1 MEFKSTKKIYNNKD
15 VMGVIFLVKK
25 KRGLLFFIWGGLR
38 QFQLVVSRILYG
50 DWEWAWKVQKLC
62 TEYVLAISTK
72 NVTIWLPLLND

>member
-62 TEYVLAISTK
+62 TECVSNKHKQRDNLASASK
-72 NVTIWLPLLND
+72 